1 MRIHREPVLP
11 SSATSSAT
19 SSARD
24 APAPKKP
31 AAPKAPDDFTGAPA
45 RETVALAMPPPPP
58 VQAADSLW
66 YRTKEHVILT
76 FTGVNYDPHASKL
89 TPADVRQMK
98 KSLQP
103 GDVILR
109 RTDGTTSNWFI
120 PGYWGHAALYVGDG
134 KIVDA
139 TTHDVRELDVDAF
152 CREGDAAIVL
162 RPKGMEPKQV
172 AKAVEYAHR
181 QIGKPYDFDLD
192 FEDDRKFT
200 CTELVE
206 TSLKQ
211 ATGGKD
217 WGKVDDPGIAPR
229 DFLNDRF
236 TFVWSNLADP
246 PK

>member
-11 SSATSSAT
+11 SSTTT
-19 SSARD
+19 SSARE
-24 APAPKKP
+24 AAAPKKL
-31 AAPKAPDDFTGAPA
+31 AAPKAPDGFTGAPA

-66 YRTKEHVILT
+66 YRTKEHVILN

-89 TPADVRQMK
+89 TPADVGQMK
-98 KSLQP
+98 KVLQP
-103 GDVILR
+103 GDVVLR

-139 TTHDVRELDVDAF
+139 TTHDVRQLDVDAF
-152 CREGDAAIVL
+152 CKEGDAAIVL
-162 RPKGMEPKQV
+162 RPKGIDPEQV
-172 AKAVEYAHR
+172 ARAVEYAR
-181 QIGKPYDFDLD
+181 EQLGKRYDFDLD
-192 FEDDRKFT
+192 FEDDHKFT

-206 TSLKQ
+206 TSLKR
-211 ATGGKD
+211 ATGKD
-217 WGKVDDPGIAPR
+217 WGKVDDLGIAPK

-236 TFVWSNLADP
+236 GFVWSNLAVP